1 MIKGPVA
8 VHDVPRYR
16 RLMTISELLQ
26 TAGSLLGNEFYIDAM
41 KAYALSG
48 QYSALANE
56 LREDRT
62 A

>member
-1 MIKGPVA
+1 MIKGPVPIK
-8 VHDVPRYR
+8 DVPRFR
-16 RLMTISELLQ
+16 RLMTIAELLQ
-26 TAGSLLGNEFYIDAM
+26 TCGNLLGNEFYIDAM

-48 QYSALANE
+48 QYEALANE